1 MPGRRWRLSKRRHLS
16 GMTADSG
23 LTLAIAGLA
32 VAGVVV
38 RPARLPEAVWA
49 VLGALAIVLTGLLPW
64 RAALDAAA
72 RGLDVY
78 FFLVGMMLLS
88 ETARREGLFDWL
100 AAEAVTHANG
110 SPRRLFALVYAVGTA
125 VTVFMSNDA
134 TAVVLTPAVFA
145 VAREADLK
153 PLPFL
158 FACAFIANA
167 ASFVLPISN
176 PANIVLFGA
185 GMPQLVSWLARFAL
199 PSLVAVAA
207 TYVVL
212 HSAMRSELT
221 GRFTGA
227 PRRHALP
234 RGAGVAFAGIVLTAA
249 GLMIAS
255 LLGTALGLPAALLG
269 ALTALAVTITER
281 SSPAPILRNVAWNIV
296 PLVAG
301 LFVLVGAIERTGLI
315 EEATQALRALAAQS
329 PALAVAAAAGTAA
342 LASNVMNNLPI
353 GLFAASV
360 VAHAQPPLA
369 VTDATLIAV
378 DLGPNLSVTGSLATI
393 LWLIAIRRDGANV
406 DFWRFLKIGALVM
419 PPALMLA
426 VAARLVL

>member
-1 MPGRRWRLSKRRHLS
+1 
-16 GMTADSG
+16 MTADSV

-32 VAGVVV
+32 VAGVVL
-38 RPARLPEAVWA
+38 RPARLPEAIWA

-78 FFLVGMMLLS
+78 LFLVGMMLLS
-88 ETARREGLFDWL
+88 ETARRERLFDWL
-100 AAEAVTHANG
+100 AAEAVTHARG
-110 SPRRLFALVYAVGTA
+110 SPRRLFVIVYAVGTV

-145 VAREADLK
+145 VAREAKLK

-185 GMPQLVSWLARFAL
+185 GMPQLLPWLARFAL
-199 PSLVAVAA
+199 PSVAAVAM
-207 TYVVL
+207 TYIAL
-212 HSAMRSELT
+212 HWVMRRELNGVFT
-221 GRFTGA
+221 GR
-227 PRRHALP
+227 PRRHPLP
-234 RGAGVAFAGIVLTAA
+234 RGAGVAFAGIVLTAG
-249 GLMIAS
+249 GLIAAS
-255 LLGTALGLPAALLG
+255 MLGIALGRPAALLG
-269 ALTALAVTITER
+269 LLTALAVTISER
-281 SSPAPILRNVAWNIV
+281 SSPAPILRNVAWSVV

-315 EEATQALRALAAQS
+315 GEATRALG
-329 PALAVAAAAGTAA
+329 ALAKDSPTLAAWSAAAAAA
-342 LASNVMNNLPI
+342 LASNVMNNLPT

-360 VAHAQPPLA
+360 LAHAQPPLV
-369 VTDATLIAV
+369 VTDATLIAI

-393 LWLIAIRRDGANV
+393 LWLIAIRRDGADV
-406 DFWRFLKIGALVM
+406 DFWRFLKVGAVVM
-419 PPALMLA
+419 PPALVLA
-426 VAARLVL
+426 VAIRVLL